1 MKSTLPVLLR
11 SIVFTFGF
19 AASAF
24 AQCNNPASPGVII
37 CTPTNGAT
45 VVYEN
50 EISIRS
56 SPSSGASI
64 TGFAV
69 YDKGTLIY
77 QSPTGE
83 SGTNLFDGALI
94 NGTHDLVVTA
104 TDTAG
109 NAYQA
114 TTSFTVTGQG
124 YGPCPLPS
132 SPGINFCNPP
142 KGNEYGVNFAA
153 GASAKGQGSITNL
166 AFYLD
171 GKFIGSARHNS
182 YVEIA
187 VQLAQQDTPYT
198 LTVDATDSNGNKN
211 TASRTVQANYT
222 YGQYSCSFT
231 CPPGINVVT
240 PGSGA
245 YVGNTFNIDMQI
257 VGNTKPITK
266 MKAFLDRTLVATADG
281 PNLQQ
286 EVKGAPNGTH
296 ILTVEGWDTDGTTY
310 LIEENININVSE

>member
-1 MKSTLPVLLR
+1 MISIQRFLLR
-11 SIVFTFGF
+11 SFVLISCFG
-19 AASAF
+19 AAAA

-37 CTPTNGAT
+37 CTPTNGST

-56 SPSSGASI
+56 TPSSGASI

-77 QSPTGE
+77 QSPTGA
-83 SGTNLFDGALI
+83 SGTNLFDGALL

-104 TDTAG
+104 TDSAG
-109 NAYQA
+109 NTYQA

-124 YGPCPLPS
+124 YGPCAVPS

-142 KGNEYGVNFAA
+142 KGNEYGVGFSA
-153 GASAKGQGSITNL
+153 GASAEGQGSITNI

-171 GKFIGSARHNS
+171 GKFIGNARHNS

-198 LTVDATDSNGNKN
+198 LTVDATDSSGNTY
-211 TASRTVQANYT
+211 TASKTVKASYT
-222 YGQYSCSFT
+222 YGQYSCSFV
-231 CPPGINVVT
+231 CPPGINVVA
-240 PGSGA
+240 PQSGA
-245 YVGNTFNIDMQI
+245 YVGNTFNLDMQI
-257 VGNTKPITK
+257 VGNSKPITK
-266 MKAFLDRTLVATADG
+266 MKAFLDKTVVATADG

-286 EVKGAPNGTH
+286 EVKDASNGTH